1 MKVVNFKPSD
11 LSEGGLDSD
20 KIKTLVLPLGLEA
33 TPFWLVYAAQVLYH
47 WNMIDMLQA
56 MVFN

>member
-1 MKVVNFKPSD
+1 MKVVNFKPSN

-47 WNMIDMLQA
+47 WNMIDM
-56 MVFN
+56 

>member
-20 KIKTLVLPLGLEA
+20 KIKTLVLPLRLEP
-33 TPFWLVYAAQVLYH
+33 TPF
-47 WNMIDMLQA
+47 
-56 MVFN
+56 

>member
-20 KIKTLVLPLGLEA
+20 KIKTLVLPR
-33 TPFWLVYAAQVLYH
+33 TRSYALLISICSSSALSLKYDRHVASYG
-47 WNMIDMLQA
+47 I
-56 MVFN
+56 